1 MFLLVH
7 QSSELYGSDRS
18 FLSVVKALRKEYPN
32 KKISVILPDLTGPLI
47 PLLENENV
55 NLIEDKQGYI
65 RKIYL
70 KSPFK
75 LIKNLFSSY
84 LWIRSLAKEYD
95 IIYINT
101 VVCVSA
107 ILASRKFKNK
117 IVHIR
122 EIPTGKQLTFFKNLL
137 KFSKAKLIYN
147 SKASKEAMQLDGTIV
162 YNGVSV
168 ANNMQE
174 TEHKVNEKA
183 PKRFLLIGRISEWK
197 GHLFLLEALESLDTK
212 IELTILGS
220 LAPGRDEFNANL
232 NAQLKRL
239 EHKHSVEIIG
249 FTNDTE
255 PYFRNTDFVIVPSV
269 LPEPFG
275 RVAVEAMAYHK
286 IPIVA
291 NHGGLAEIVT
301 APEIGVRFIPND
313 KADLVSKLKA
323 CLAMSSLDYERISAS
338 THTHYQQN
346 FSETIYQTN
355 MLELLKGEINV

>member
-18 FLSVVKALRKEYPN
+18 FLSVVKILRQEYPD
-32 KKISVILPDLTGPLI
+32 KKITVILPDLEGPLI
-47 PLLENENV
+47 PLLV
-55 NLIEDKQGYI
+55 KEDVELVEDTKGYI

-75 LIKNLFSSY
+75 LFKNLISS
-84 LWIRSLAKEYD
+84 LMWIRSLSKEYD

-101 VVCVSA
+101 IVCISA

-117 IVHIR
+117 VVHIR
-122 EIPTGKQLTFFKNLL
+122 EIPSGKQRFFFKNLL

-147 SKASKEAMQLDGTIV
+147 SLASREAMQLDGRII

-168 ANNMQE
+168 PNNM
-174 TEHKVNEKA
+174 NEQAHSFNIDSIK
-183 PKRFLLIGRISEWK
+183 KFLLIGRISEWK
-197 GHLFLLEALESLDTK
+197 GHLFLLEALEKLDTQ

-220 LAPGRDEFNANL
+220 LAPGREEFNQNL
-232 NAQLKRL
+232 NEQLKL
-239 EHKHSVEIIG
+239 IEKKHSVQIVD

-255 PYFRNTDFVIVPSV
+255 SYFRNTDFVVVPSI

-275 RVAVEAMAYHK
+275 RVAVEAMAYKK

-301 APEIGVRFIPND
+301 NPNLGIKFNPND
-313 KADLVSKLKA
+313 KE
-323 CLAMSSLDYERISAS
+323 SLITEIQYCITMTESEYNKISEETYA
-338 THTHYQQN
+338 HYQQN
-346 FSETIYQTN
+346 FSESIYQKN
-355 MLELLKGEINV
+355 MMEQLKGELNV